1 MRLDPPSAPHTAS
14 RDSCSHRGS
23 LGEREESIEGKL
35 EGTPR
40 DDQVARDRDK
50 GDLHA
55 QREPPKRDEEKN
67 RLPGAAGTESRA
79 VRYVTLN
86 RRPLQGDSRSFFL
99 HRAWPFVVEHGSL
112 LCAVDRLTAGVW
124 SGWRD
129 AWRVSLSSFPSIDS
143 SRSPGSRCGRWD
155 PGRRL
160 GCGRRIETQFT
171 TRAARVG
178 RTPARDSSR
187 NRAFID
193 RPGGAQETAR
203 SRRIG

>member
-1 MRLDPPSAPHTAS
+1 MAGSARPTS
-14 RDSCSHRGS
+14 WS
-23 LGEREESIEGKL
+23 LGRSGGDHAFGAAVSDL
-35 EGTPR
+35 TPR
-40 DDQVARDRDK
+40 GPRAEPDSRQEAQSRSHGEADPWDPR
-50 GDLHA
+50 A
-55 QREPPKRDEEKN
+55 QR
-67 RLPGAAGTESRA
+67 LSRA
-79 VRYVTLN
+79 VRFVTLN

>member
-1 MRLDPPSAPHTAS
+1 MAGSARPTSWSLGRSGGDHAFGAAVSDLTPRGPSAEPDS
-14 RDSCSHRGS
+14 RRVGS
-23 LGEREESIEGKL
+23 PKPIPWRSGPLGS
-35 EGTPR
+35 
-40 DDQVARDRDK
+40 
-50 GDLHA
+50 
-55 QREPPKRDEEKN
+55 
-67 RLPGAAGTESRA
+67 PGPAPVTSRS
-79 VRYVTLN
+79 LN
-86 RRPLQGDSRSFFL
+86 RRPLQGHSRVFLL

-124 SGWRD
+124 SGWLD